1 MAAIMT
7 TSEKKAANKAAE
19 KKAAKK
25 AAKKNAPE
33 TAVAAAEGI
42 ANAPEATCAAQTT
55 AHVAPAPPV
64 PPPPVA
70 RVPPAV
76 VEIPMGAALVDPD
89 HNIHANILQ
98 LFREFVQAWQRP
110 KPYKKMVDG
119 VMVAKTHRPQFN
131 LVSQV

>member
-7 TSEKKAANKAAE
+7 TSEKKAAKKAAE

-25 AAKKNAPE
+25 AAKNAPE
-33 TAVAAAEGI
+33 TAVAAAEEI

-89 HNIHANILQ
+89 HTIHANILQ

-119 VMVAKTHRPQFN
+119 VLVAKTHRPQIP